1 MAYTD
6 TMAPNA
12 QSSAESEGKISK
24 NVEMITLYSRTLIS
38 RRVIRRMRMTMSH
51 LSHIPLSNPLGT
63 TSMISTVVLA
73 IVTMPS

>member
-1 MAYTD
+1 
-6 TMAPNA
+6 MAPNA

-51 LSHIPLSNPLGT
+51 LSHIPL
-63 TSMISTVVLA
+63 
-73 IVTMPS
+73 